1 MEPQHSV
8 LLYSK
13 YSQTCNKLFEITSSS
28 GIDFSKILSLVS
40 IDSEDVRKRIKNDKR
55 FGIQTVPCLL
65 LLYTNGT
72 VEKYEG
78 HDVFL
83 WTTNIISRLNPP
95 PPPPP
100 PPPPQQ
106 SQNQVPLQPPVQPPV
121 QNPKKNFEDGE
132 EYIQENNDTDRT
144 MPIRQGKRA
153 KEGKLQTL
161 IQDVPDDN
169 NADNNA
175 DNNVNDNIDDR
186 HRSIPQP
193 RRIRQDENTY
203 IEDPELFGDEQPDIR
218 KESSKSIKPSSKSQD
233 PHGILAKVK
242 ELEKGREMID
252 QEVGKNIKRPI
263 DARRN

>member
-13 YSQTCNKLFEITSSS
+13 YSQTCNKLFEITNSS
-28 GIDFSKILSLVS
+28 GIDFSKILSLVC

-78 HDVFL
+78 QDVFI

-100 PPPPQQ
+100 PPPQQ
-106 SQNQVPLQPPVQPPV
+106 LPIPV
-121 QNPKKNFEDGE
+121 QNPKKSMEESE

-144 MPIRQGKRA
+144 MPIRHGKRA

-161 IQDVPDDN
+161 IEDVPDDN
-169 NADNNA
+169 NVD
-175 DNNVNDNIDDR
+175 DNVNDNIDDR

>member
-83 WTTNIISRLNPP
+83 WTTNIISRLNPS
-95 PPPPP
+95 PPP

-106 SQNQVPLQPPVQPPV
+106 SQNQVPIQVPA
-121 QNPKKNFEDGE
+121 QNPKKSIEESE

-161 IQDVPDDN
+161 IEDVPD
-169 NADNNA
+169 DNNA

>member
-13 YSQTCNKLFEITSSS
+13 YSQTCNKLFEITNSS
-28 GIDFSKILSLVS
+28 GIDFSKILSTVC
-40 IDSEDVRKRIKNDKR
+40 IDSEDIRKRIKNDKR
-55 FGIQTVPCLL
+55 FGIQSVPCLL
-65 LLYTNGT
+65 LLYINGT

-78 HDVFL
+78 PDVFV

-100 PPPPQQ
+100 PLPSPPPQQ
-106 SQNQVPLQPPVQPPV
+106 VPVGQ
-121 QNPKKNFEDGE
+121 PKKKVKEPE
-132 EYIQENNDTDRT
+132 EPVETYNQESNDTDRT

-161 IQDVPDDN
+161 IEDVPED
-169 NADNNA
+169 
-175 DNNVNDNIDDR
+175 VSEEVSQSEHDDR